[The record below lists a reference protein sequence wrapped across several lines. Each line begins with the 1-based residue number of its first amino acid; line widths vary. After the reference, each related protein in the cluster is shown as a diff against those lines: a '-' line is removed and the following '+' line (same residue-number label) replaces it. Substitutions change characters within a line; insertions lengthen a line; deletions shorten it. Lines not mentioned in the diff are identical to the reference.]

1 MKETPLVSVIIPV
14 YNYDRYLGEAIES
27 VLRQTYKPLE
37 VIVVDDGSKDQSGEV
52 ARSFADRGVQYCYQ
66 VHAGIGPT
74 RNTGVEL
81 AQGDFLA
88 FLDADDRWPLEK
100 LERQLE
106 AFDADPALEMV
117 FGQALQLQN
126 GPEWEA
132 GIKEMKVDVTRMVPG
147 MVPGTML
154 IKREAFLRVG
164 NFPSG
169 LKVGEFIDWYARA
182 VQLKI
187 RSLVLPELL
196 LWRRIHDCNQGLR
209 ERQSVS
215 DYARVLKASLDR
227 RRAEQGHKEAQK
239 TQS

>member
-1 MKETPLVSVIIPV
+1 MKEAPLVSVIIPV

-27 VLRQTYKPLE
+27 VLSQTHQHLE
-37 VIVVDDGSKDQSGEV
+37 VIVVDDGSTDQSGEV
-52 ARSFADRGVQYCYQ
+52 ARSFADRGVRYCHQ
-66 VHAGIGPT
+66 DHAGIGPT
-74 RNTGVEL
+74 RNKGVEL

-100 LERQLE
+100 IERQLR
-106 AFDADPALEMV
+106 AFEVDPALEMV

-132 GIKEMKVDVTRMVPG
+132 GVRDNNPAAAGLVPG
-147 MVPGTML
+147 LVPGTML
-154 IKREAFLRVG
+154 IKRAAFFRVG
-164 NFPSG
+164 KFPGG

-182 VQLKI
+182 VELQVG
-187 RSLVLPELL
+187 SLVLPDLF
-196 LWRRIHDCNQGLR
+196 LWRRIHDSNQGVR

-227 RRAEQGHKEAQK
+227 RRNVAKN
-239 TQS
+239 